1 MYETIINNIEVENEA
16 RYRCEQ
22 INKSEVDGNM
32 VHFAEQKFQYLLQ
45 QSITEKIA
53 KVKLEEHLYNFS
65 PPVLNLSFEFI
76 SKTEFI
82 KNNVFFTISEKD
94 GKFEKVIN
102 QSQINKKWL
111 EFRDNEFENSLFI
124 KRLMLTNNTAV
135 AELKELGN
143 QQFSENNENAA
154 EEYRRS
160 LFYFICFDK
169 FLVASAEEISNESFP
184 FMSTIVPPV
193 VVPVEF
199 QYEKLSED
207 KEILKVR
214 KIGTISLKDNL
225 ISEIEKKYDELHKP
239 NIKYGF
245 TKYKLN
251 FEVNIEY
258 NKKEKLVE
266 VGSLFINEQIADNI
280 ENTCEFKLKRLKN
293 YTP

>member
-102 QSQINKKWL
+102 QSQINK
-111 EFRDNEFENSLFI
+111 
-124 KRLMLTNNTAV
+124 
-135 AELKELGN
+135 
-143 QQFSENNENAA
+143 
-154 EEYRRS
+154 
-160 LFYFICFDK
+160 
-169 FLVASAEEISNESFP
+169 
-184 FMSTIVPPV
+184 
-193 VVPVEF
+193 
-199 QYEKLSED
+199 
-207 KEILKVR
+207 
-214 KIGTISLKDNL
+214 IGRA
-225 ISEIEKKYDELHKP
+225 H
-239 NIKYGF
+239 
-245 TKYKLN
+245 
-251 FEVNIEY
+251 V
-258 NKKEKLVE
+258 
-266 VGSLFINEQIADNI
+266 
-280 ENTCEFKLKRLKN
+280 
-293 YTP
+293 